1 MSARAFLSLGANL
14 GDRKATIE
22 AALQALERGG
32 GKVVRRSSW
41 YETAP
46 VGKTDQPWFLNLVV
60 EVETPLSADDL
71 LARCQRVER
80 NLGRV
85 RTERWGPRT
94 IDIDILLYDGLAMT
108 SPHLTIPHPRM
119 TERRFVLLPLL
130 EIAPDAALPDGS
142 RLRPFLEDVAEQDV
156 RRLD

>member
-94 IDIDILLYDGLAMT
+94 IDIDILLYDGLATT
-108 SPHLTIPHPRM
+108 SSHLTIPHPRM
-119 TERRFVLLPLL
+119 TARRFVLLPLL
-130 EIAPDAALPDGS
+130 EIAPDAALPDGR
-142 RLRPFLEDVAEQDV
+142 RLQHFLEHVADQDV
-156 RRLD
+156 RRVD